1 VGCGSDN
8 SGGGDGLG
16 CGGDEAGDGDEL
28 QGGGDD
34 GSDGDGLEY
43 IGMVSIG
50 MPRLPALPAS
60 KPRRQE
66 GEQKLEQY
74 ANKQYHMRGEVVK
87 HGSRSGT
94 RVGQGPY

>member
-8 SGGGDGLG
+8 IGGGDGLG

-50 MPRLPALPAS
+50 MPRLPSFAS
-60 KPRRQE
+60 
-66 GEQKLEQY
+66 
-74 ANKQYHMRGEVVK
+74 
-87 HGSRSGT
+87 
-94 RVGQGPY
+94 